1 VNLLD
6 NSGREYIPA
15 LGLRSLNRLYDP
27 LLRLTMPERAFRR
40 RLLEQARLMPGM
52 RILDI
57 GCGTGT
63 LLVRAAEVQHASM
76 LCGVDVD
83 PSILQLA
90 LRKSAANQINVHLV
104 GAHGG
109 LLPFRS
115 ESFDRV
121 FSTLMLHHLTHDE
134 KGAALSEA
142 RRVLRPRG
150 ELHIADW
157 GPPHSVAMR
166 IASLSLRSFEHPD
179 RTADNLSG
187 LVPQLCRK
195 AGFADVRTT
204 TRFQT
209 MFGTLELIAA
219 SIG

>member
-1 VNLLD
+1 LTD
-6 NSGREYIPA
+6 NSRREYIPA

-27 LLRLTMPERAFRR
+27 LLRLTMPERRFRR
-40 RLLEQARLMPGM
+40 GLLEQARLIPGM

-63 LLVRAAEVQHASM
+63 LLVRAAEVQHALM
-76 LCGVDVD
+76 FCGVDAD
-83 PSILQLA
+83 LSILQLA
-90 LRKSAANQINVHLV
+90 LKKTAANNSNTHLV

-115 ESFDRV
+115 QSFDRA
-121 FSTLMLHHLTHDE
+121 FSTLMLHHLKHDE
-134 KGAALSEA
+134 KRATLEEAA
-142 RRVLRPRG
+142 RVLRPRG

-157 GPPHSVAMR
+157 GRPHSVPMR
-166 IASLSLRSFEHPD
+166 IASLALRSFEQPD

-187 LVPQLCRK
+187 LIPQLCRE
-195 AGFADVRTT
+195 AGFTDVRTT

-219 SIG
+219 SMD